1 MKNIACIFILFLL
14 PAASHLSAQS
24 CIVMGNCPTAP
35 VSNCDLTAN
44 DTTLWNEPYWLDNAT
59 GLHDMADA
67 PADLSLS
74 VTDTC
79 PGGILDIRY
88 ILFLDLDNNGTR
100 ETAIKSWALPPDG
113 SVYYDNFDGVNF
125 NAGVLRAFDERPVP
139 SYQKFRF
146 AIEQTGSG
154 TDKIARLRWSN
165 QANPGNFVLPQLPY
179 GTHKIKW
186 LITDALSNADSCEYL
201 IEVEDCDEPTLV
213 CINNI
218 TVNLQSDG
226 QFPIWA
232 TDLLQYA
239 EDNHTPAGLLEFA
252 VRKYGIGSGFP
263 LNSGGAPQDHVTFT
277 CVDVGTRL
285 IELWGLDLSGNT
297 AYCVLTVKIE
307 DNMDFCVPGLFDLQ
321 LCVKSYCNDAVL
333 GGLTYNQGIP
343 DSFDPQNGC
352 AYFEDPVIGSDPGFM
367 IPANNTDPL
376 NGVNTLDIIKISRHI
391 LGLESL
397 ASPYAMYAADVNK
410 SNTITTFDILEEKKL
425 IQGLYTN
432 YPNNTSWQFFDA
444 NLTFTN
450 PNNPFQGPF
459 LNGLSYTLQDSV
471 LIYDFVGVK
480 IGDVDC
486 SATPGFANPAT
497 EVRFSSRLSLP
508 EALLQPGETVDIP
521 VSPVEASAWLGM
533 QLGLRFDPA
542 VIALESVI
550 PGRWKGMDETS
561 FAMLQPG
568 QLNMVWFNPEPL
580 TVLPGDE
587 LFTLRLKALTPVKL
601 SEAIYIAREKFSSEA
616 YTAEEATQKLQL
628 TFAERS
634 DTPVEAGIFKPQPNP
649 TSEGATIPM
658 RLDRPETVTLEI
670 SDVSGKRLWV
680 NQLTLDP
687 GAHLLDVPA
696 AALPR
701 AGVYIWSLKAG
712 ALTSSGKLV
721 KL

>member
-1 MKNIACIFILFLL
+1 MKNIACIFILFFL
-14 PAASHLSAQS
+14 PAAVRLSAQS
-24 CIVMGNCPTAP
+24 CIDMGSCPTAP
-35 VSNCDLTAN
+35 AISCDATNN
-44 DTTLWNEPYWLDNAT
+44 DTSLWNEPYWLDGVT
-59 GLHDMADA
+59 GLHNMADA
-67 PADLSLS
+67 PVDLSLS

-79 PGGILDIRY
+79 PGGTLDIRF
-88 ILFLDLDNNGTR
+88 ILFLDLDNDGVR
-100 ETAIKSWALPPDG
+100 ETAIRSWALPPDG
-113 SVYYDNFDGVNF
+113 SVYYNNFDGVNF
-125 NAGVLRAFDERPVP
+125 NAGVLRDFDERVVP
-139 SYQKFRF
+139 SDQKFRF
-146 AIEQTGSG
+146 AIEETGTG
-154 TDKIARLRWSN
+154 TNKTARLRWSN
-165 QANPGNFVLPQLPY
+165 QANPNVFVLPQLPY

-186 LITDALSNADSCEYL
+186 LVTDAFSNADSCEYL
-201 IEVEDCDEPTLV
+201 IEVKDCDEPILV

-218 TVNLQSDG
+218 TVNLQSNG
-226 QFPIWA
+226 QYQIWA
-232 TDLLQYA
+232 TDLLQYV
-239 EDNHTPAGLLEFA
+239 EDNHTPADLLQFA
-252 VRKYGIGSGFP
+252 VRKFGIGSGFP
-263 LNSGGAPQDHVTFT
+263 LNQNGAPQEYVTFT
-277 CVDVGTRL
+277 CVDLGIKL
-285 IELWGLDLSGNT
+285 IELWGKDLYGNT
-297 AYCVLTVKIE
+297 AYCVLNVKIE
-307 DNMDFCVPGLFDLQ
+307 DNLNFCVPGLFDLQ

-333 GGLTYNQGIP
+333 GGLTYNPGVP

-352 AYFEDPVIGSDPGFM
+352 AYFENPAFGSDPDF
-367 IPANNTDPL
+367 IFPVNNTDPL

-391 LGLESL
+391 LGLEPL
-397 ASPYAMYAADVNK
+397 ASPYAMFAADANK
-410 SNTITTFDILEEKKL
+410 SNTITTFDLVEHRKL

-432 YPNNTSWQFFDA
+432 YPNNTSWRFVDA
-444 NLTFTN
+444 NIAYTN

-459 LNGLSYTLQDSV
+459 PTGLSYTLQDSV
-471 LIYDFVGVK
+471 LIFDIVGVK

-497 EVRFSSRLSLP
+497 EVRFTSRLSLP

-561 FAMLQPG
+561 FAVPQPG

-587 LFTLRLKALTPVKL
+587 LFTLRLKALAPARL
-601 SEAIYIAREKFSSEA
+601 SESIYIAREKFSSEA

-628 TFAERS
+628 TFAERNS
-634 DTPVEAGIFKPQPNP
+634 NPVEAGIFKPQPNP
-649 TSEGATIPM
+649 TSEGATIPL
-658 RLDRPETVTLEI
+658 RLVRAETVTLEI
-670 SDVSGKRLWV
+670 SDVSGKRMWF

-701 AGVYIWSLKAG
+701 AGVYIWNLKAG